1 MADLN
6 GSSGACQGRKSVLD
20 STSSNCSVSELHS
33 IFNLNQAIARIERD
47 VQLNQF
53 AGTSQGQ
60 CCLKQLRKSVSDKL
74 SNCELLEIQ
83 SQRPSVI
90 TPTPP
95 GSPRLNRASTPKV
108 QTLPIPTVGSSCI
121 SFSQNNLHIPPNS
134 PTCSNISSIGG
145 EVFQDFDNLEPTV
158 EKISRTLTLR
168 PKMEQAEASLK

>member
-6 GSSGACQGRKSVLD
+6 GSNGTCQGRKSVLD
-20 STSSNCSVSELHS
+20 STSSNCSVSELQS
-33 IFNLNQAIARIERD
+33 IFNLTQAIARIERD

-95 GSPRLNRASTPKV
+95 GSPRLNRASTPIV
-108 QTLPIPTVGSSCI
+108 QNCCSTVK
-121 SFSQNNLHIPPNS
+121 PS
-134 PTCSNISSIGG
+134 P
-145 EVFQDFDNLEPTV
+145 FQRLFV
-158 EKISRTLTLR
+158 MVYSEK
-168 PKMEQAEASLK
+168 K

>member
-6 GSSGACQGRKSVLD
+6 GSNGTCQGRKSVLD
-20 STSSNCSVSELHS
+20 STSRNCSVSELQS
-33 IFNLNQAIARIERD
+33 IFNLTKAIARIERD

-60 CCLKQLRKSVSDKL
+60 CCLKQLRKSVSDKII
-74 SNCELLEIQ
+74 NCELLEIQ

-95 GSPRLNRASTPKV
+95 GSPRLTRASTPIA
-108 QTLPIPTVGSSCI
+108 QTLPIPSVASSCI
-121 SFSQNNLHIPPNS
+121 SFGQNNLHIPPNS

-145 EVFQDFDNLEPTV
+145 EVFQDFDNLEPAV
-158 EKISRTLTLR
+158 EKNLSI
-168 PKMEQAEASLK
+168 PQFKPHNGAS